1 MGFAVRLAVRP
12 TLAAQKG
19 NALYPIRRPGA
30 MRGTLFR
37 TAVWRR
43 MRLAAGVVATRSLRS
58 LRTTAGP
65 CVSTPGVAMPSLA
78 GSSVALLGGT
88 VVAPVRMP
96 FVGTATVTVASLTR
110 PCALRTLARAAR
122 PTLSLLL
129 RGRAR
134 IAAAGVGAAI
144 LTRQRHFDQPLDVA
158 EIAELLAACDQRDR
172 GALGTR
178 ARGAADAM
186 HIGLRH
192 VGQVEIDDVGDA
204 VDIDAAGGDIGG
216 DQRAD
221 FAGAEQSERPFAMVL
236 RLVTVDGAGW
246 DSGPVGCLCYLS

>member
-43 MRLAAGVVATRSLRS
+43 MRLASGAAARSCLRAA
-58 LRTTAGP
+58 AGP
-65 CVSTPGVAMPSLA
+65 CVDMPGVAMPSLA

-204 VDIDAAGGDIGG
+204 VDVDAAGGDIGG

-221 FAGAEQSERPFAMVL
+221 LAGAEQSERPFAVVL
-236 RLVTVDGAGW
+236 RLVAVDGA
-246 DSGPVGCLCYLS
+246 SGDAG

>member
-43 MRLAAGVVATRSLRS
+43 MHLAAGVVATRSLRS
-58 LRTTAGP
+58 LGATAGP

-96 FVGTATVTVASLTR
+96 FVGTPPVAM

-158 EIAELLAACDQRDR
+158 EIAQLLAACDQ
-172 GALGTR
+172 
-178 ARGAADAM
+178 
-186 HIGLRH
+186 
-192 VGQVEIDDVGDA
+192 
-204 VDIDAAGGDIGG
+204 
-216 DQRAD
+216 
-221 FAGAEQSERPFAMVL
+221 
-236 RLVTVDGAGW
+236 
-246 DSGPVGCLCYLS
+246 

>member
-58 LRTTAGP
+58 LRATAGP
-65 CVSTPGVAMPSLA
+65 CVSTPGVAMPCLA
-78 GSSVALLGGT
+78 GPSAVALLGGT
-88 VVAPVRMP
+88 VVTTVSMP
-96 FVGTATVTVASLTR
+96 FVGTPPVAM

-158 EIAELLAACDQRDR
+158 EIAQLLAACDQ
-172 GALGTR
+172 
-178 ARGAADAM
+178 
-186 HIGLRH
+186 
-192 VGQVEIDDVGDA
+192 
-204 VDIDAAGGDIGG
+204 
-216 DQRAD
+216 
-221 FAGAEQSERPFAMVL
+221 
-236 RLVTVDGAGW
+236 
-246 DSGPVGCLCYLS
+246 

>member
-43 MRLAAGVVATRSLRS
+43 MRLASGAATRSCLR
-58 LRTTAGP
+58 AAAWP
-65 CVSTPGVAMPSLA
+65 
-78 GSSVALLGGT
+78 SVALLGGT

-96 FVGTATVTVASLTR
+96 FVGTSTVSVASLTM

-122 PTLSLLL
+122 PALSLLR

-134 IAAAGVGAAI
+134 IAAPGIGAVI
-144 LTRQRHFDQPLDVA
+144 LTR
-158 EIAELLAACDQRDR
+158 
-172 GALGTR
+172 
-178 ARGAADAM
+178 
-186 HIGLRH
+186 
-192 VGQVEIDDVGDA
+192 
-204 VDIDAAGGDIGG
+204 
-216 DQRAD
+216 
-221 FAGAEQSERPFAMVL
+221 
-236 RLVTVDGAGW
+236 
-246 DSGPVGCLCYLS
+246 